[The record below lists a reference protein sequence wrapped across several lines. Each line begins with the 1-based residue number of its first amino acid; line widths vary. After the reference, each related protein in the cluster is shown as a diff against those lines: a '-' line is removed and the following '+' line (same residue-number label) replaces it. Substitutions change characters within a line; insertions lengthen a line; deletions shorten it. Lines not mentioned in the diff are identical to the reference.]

1 MVYPGFFST
10 GGGGGDGPLAEFAPE
25 YFVLVFAIFGSG
37 KFTLST
43 LVETSAIS

>member
-25 YFVLVFAIFGSG
+25 YFALAFAIFGSG
-37 KFTLST
+37 KFTVST
-43 LVETSAIS
+43 FVDTSAKS